1 MRHINELVRSVTKR
15 EPGDDSSA
23 DASAVT
29 EPTDVKFVGPNTAVV
44 IGASS
49 FEAVDILEKNVS
61 YDMLVD
67 AGVNHGVAAKIR
79 REHSLAWSFEGSE
92 GEDLARRS
100 SQVRGLRD
108 EERAWI
114 AASSGDWEDAEPSS
128 AASADGGGS
137 ASAAE
142 AAWRDRS
149 KPDPVTE
156 LSGIGEARAEQL
168 AEGGINSVRSMA
180 TADPERVADVLGLD
194 AEQVREWR
202 DAARERR

>member
-1 MRHINELVRSVTKR
+1 MTDDVSNDGSA
-15 EPGDDSSA
+15 DDSR
-23 DASAVT
+23 AVT
-29 EPTDVKFVGPNTAVV
+29 DPTDVKYVGPNTAVV

-49 FEAVDILEKNVS
+49 FEAGDIPEKRVS
-61 YDMLVD
+61 YEMLVE

-79 REHSLAWSFEGSE
+79 REHSLPWSFDGSE

-114 AASSGDWEDAEPSS
+114 AASSGDWEDAEATS
-128 AASADGGGS
+128 AASADGSGS

-149 KPDPVTE
+149 KPDPVTNVPDIDE
-156 LSGIGEARAEQL
+156 ERAEQL
-168 AEGGINSVRSMA
+168 AEGGINSVRSLA
-180 TADPERVADVLGLD
+180 TADPERVADVLELD